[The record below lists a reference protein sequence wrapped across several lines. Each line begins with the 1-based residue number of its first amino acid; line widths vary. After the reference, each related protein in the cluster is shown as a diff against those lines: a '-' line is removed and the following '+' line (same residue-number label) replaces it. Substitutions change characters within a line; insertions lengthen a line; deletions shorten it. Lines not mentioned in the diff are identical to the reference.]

1 MPRDYA
7 KIGKRSR
14 TKGSNWERTLA
25 NILKA
30 IWPEAKRGIGQ
41 SRWGGEVPDVDGTP
55 YWVEAKVGVQ
65 PNMRGAMRQ
74 AEEAA
79 DGRPC
84 IAVVK
89 DNSVNNT
96 PADVWVVMRF
106 DTFVQ
111 LVLAES
117 SDIGGLD
124 T

>member
-1 MPRDYA
+1 MALDR
-7 KIGKRSR
+7 KQLGKRSR
-14 TKGSNWERTLA
+14 GKGANWERALA

-41 SRWGGEVPDVDGTP
+41 SRWGGEVPDVDGSP
-55 YWVEAKVGVQ
+55 YWIEAKVGIQ

-74 AEEAA
+74 AEEAS

-89 DNSVNNT
+89 DNSANSK

-111 LVLAES
+111 LVTAES
-117 SDIGGLD
+117 SDLGGLD
-124 T
+124 D

>member
-1 MPRDYA
+1 MATDFT
-7 KIGKRSR
+7 KLGKRSR
-14 TKGSNWERTLA
+14 TKGAAWERALA

-30 IWPEAKRGIGQ
+30 IWPDAKRGIGQ
-41 SRWGGEVPDVDGTP
+41 SRWGGEVPDVDGTVF
-55 YWVEAKVGVQ
+55 WIEAKVGQQ

-74 AEEAA
+74 AEEAS

-89 DNSVNNT
+89 DNSLTNK

-117 SDIGGLD
+117 NDIGGLD